1 MASAVAMGLLL
12 LVLLGGLALA
22 VRSYQRS
29 GEAIEPAAAPPSAY
43 TPAPTAGVPFLVY
56 GSGSLDPAHPSGI
69 TATELPTDRSL
80 GQTAVGMQ
88 GWSLALAPDGRRA
101 FLLDGSRFA
110 ELETPSLR
118 VLHQTW
124 LPNAINLLGA
134 GRVVAV
140 APDGTEVYIETWP
153 QTGPQRID
161 PELRVGQ
168 PDGEYGVAVYDV
180 AQGAFVR
187 QIRLDSPWCGVAE
200 LYALPDHT
208 LAVLCSTA
216 QQLRLVSTVAGRQ
229 VASIGV
235 NAVAGVPSVDG
246 RRFLTVDIGG
256 GVHEIDLAARAE
268 SRWVQLRSDRG
279 TVWVPF
285 QRLHLSADGARLF
298 VRTAPGDT
306 EARATG
312 QGTAV
317 AVIDTTT
324 LQQVASVPLPAPA
337 FDAVPAPDGSA
348 LLTSN
353 TNTQDPLA
361 AVTRLVEAPSGR
373 ELARW
378 PGALVGLQAR
388 SLSRLTA
395 VASVATSSEQTPDH
409 GTDSDRND
417 RSKPGQ

>member
-1 MASAVAMGLLL
+1 MGVLL

-43 TPAPTAGVPFLVY
+43 TPVPTGSLPFLVY
-56 GSGSLDPAHPSGI
+56 GLGALGPGQPGGI
-69 TATELPTDRSL
+69 TATVLPTDRAL
-80 GQTAVGMQ
+80 GQAAVGMQ
-88 GWSLALAPDGRRA
+88 GWSLALAPAGRRA
-101 FLLDGSRFA
+101 FLLDGSRFD

-118 VLHQTW
+118 VLHRIS
-124 LPNAINLLGA
+124 LPNAINLLGT

-140 APDGTEVYIETWP
+140 APDTTEVYVETWR
-153 QTGPQRID
+153 QTGPPRID
-161 PELRVGQ
+161 PELRIGQ

-180 AQGAFVR
+180 ARAAFVR
-187 QIRLDSPWCGVAE
+187 EIRLDPPWCGVAE
-200 LYALPDHT
+200 LYALPDDT

-216 QQLRLVSTVAGRQ
+216 QQLRLVATVAGRQ

-256 GVHEIDLAARAE
+256 GVHEIDLVTRTE
-268 SRWVQLRSDRG
+268 SRRVQLRSDRG
-279 TVWVPF
+279 IVWVPF
-285 QRLHLSADGARLF
+285 QRLHLSAAGARLF

-361 AVTRLVEAPSGR
+361 AVTRLVEVPSGR

-378 PGALVGLQAR
+378 PGVVVGLQAR
-388 SLSRLTA
+388 SLSRLAA
-395 VASVATSSEQTPDH
+395 VASVATSSEQTPDR
-409 GTDSDRND
+409 GTDSERDD